1 MKYIVDV
8 AGRRVVVELDGTH
21 VTIDGQR
28 QAAVLETLGDTPV
41 RVLRVGDTVHRVI
54 ARRDGARG
62 SYQLDVDG
70 WQFAVEA
77 LDERTRAIR
86 DLAAASQAASG
97 PAPLVAP
104 MPGLVV
110 RVLVAPGDE
119 VVAGQGLVVVEAM
132 KMENEL
138 RASAAARVTAVRAV
152 VGAAVEKGAVLVE
165 VESL

>member
-8 AGRRVVVELDGTH
+8 AGRRLVVELNGTE
-21 VTIDGQR
+21 VTVEGTRHD
-28 QAAVLETLGDTPV
+28 ATLESVENSPV
-41 RVLRVGDTVHRVI
+41 RLLRMGNRVHRVL

-62 SYQLDVDG
+62 NFRLDVDG
-70 WQFAVEA
+70 WQFQAEA

-86 DLAAASQAASG
+86 DLAAATRAASG

-119 VVAGQGLVVVEAM
+119 VAAGQGLVVVEAM

-138 RASAAARVTAVRAV
+138 RASGPARVTAVRAV
-152 VGAAVEKGAVLVE
+152 AGTAVEKGTVLVE
-165 VESL
+165 VEAL

>member
-8 AGRRVVVELDGTH
+8 GGQRITVELDGTH
-21 VTIDGQR
+21 VLVNGERIAATLENIDG
-28 QAAVLETLGDTPV
+28 TPV
-41 RVLRVGDTVHRVI
+41 RLLRVGDTVHRVV

-62 SYQLDVDG
+62 RYALDVDG
-70 WQFAVEA
+70 WQFAAEA

-86 DLAAASQAASG
+86 DLAAQSATASG

-110 RVLVAPGDE
+110 RVLVEPGAE
-119 VVAGQGLVVVEAM
+119 VAAGQGLVVIEAM

-138 RASAAARVTAVRAV
+138 RAASAGRVTAVRAEA
-152 VGAAVEKGAVLVE
+152 GTAVNKGAVLVE
-165 VESL
+165 LEAL